1 MGEALIDKL
10 KEKLKARRAALAAEL
25 ERLLATANW
34 LQGRIAQLDE
44 LIEEIEK
51 TEKEER

>member
-1 MGEALIDKL
+1 MGETLIDKWKDKL
-10 KEKLKARRAALAAEL
+10 KERRAALAAEL

-44 LIEEIEK
+44 MIEEIEK
-51 TEKEER
+51 EGKEER